1 MEKHYLE
8 NLRIR
13 HVIMSRGRHNS
24 IQTHRLLPK
33 ATLVVPTDQ
42 AADYQPVMRANP
54 HLDMV
59 MIPPQRI
66 GVSAVRNWII
76 NAFDEE
82 CVVMYDDDCTAL
94 QTLCGMRNRKL
105 SPGEIEA
112 VVENTAYCAAGAGA
126 RIFGFNQRP
135 DPRMLQR
142 NDPMSVVHWA
152 GGVVGVVG
160 KDVRWDEL
168 LKFKC
173 DIDACMTELM
183 NNRII
188 WHESRFCFIQ
198 ARDKNLGGN
207 SLFRSPEKIAA
218 EKRYLANKWK
228 AHITIGEY
236 QSQDSVKVNVER
248 RQKVDL

>member
-1 MEKHYLE
+1 MK
-8 NLRIR
+8 
-13 HVIMSRGRHNS
+13 
-24 IQTHRLLPK
+24 THLLLPK

-42 AADYQPVMRANP
+42 AEAYAPFVAQQAGR
-54 HLDMV
+54 LDV
-59 MIPPQRI
+59 VTIPPELI
-66 GVSAVRNWII
+66 GISKVRNWIVRR
-76 NAFDEE
+76 FKEKV
-82 CVVMYDDDCTAL
+82 VVMYDDDCTAL

-105 SPGEIEA
+105 APPEVQA

-142 NDPMSVVHWA
+142 NDPFSVVHWV

-160 KDVRWDEL
+160 KEVRWDEL
-168 LKFKC
+168 LRFKC
-173 DIDACMTELM
+173 DIDACLTELL

-198 ARDKNLGGN
+198 ARDKNTGGN

-236 QSQDSVKVNVER
+236 ASQDSVRVNVER
-248 RQKVDL
+248 KQRVEL